1 MSYSNMTDY
10 QKRQRLLAT
19 AKWQKKS
26 IRQIK
31 LAFNLTNDHDI
42 IARLDNVDNKTDYVR
57 RLIRTD
63 IAKET
68 EE

>member
-1 MSYSNMTDY
+1 MGRHISSMQTLEEII
-10 QKRQRLLAT
+10 RHSERLA
-19 AKWQKKS
+19 S
-26 IRQIK
+26 